1 MNLDL
6 MIREVQASLGCTAD
20 GKAGP
25 QTWAAIHGRIVGT
38 SRAVP
43 AVGVD
48 ARSATNIA
56 TLHPKVQ
63 DYARAL
69 IQAAAQQGI
78 AIKVISGTRSY
89 DEQNALYAQGRTKPG
104 VVVTNARA
112 GYSNHNFG
120 IAFDVGVFDA
130 KGSYVEESPLY
141 KVVGSL
147 GSGLGLTWGGNWKT
161 VEDQPH
167 FQLRPQW
174 AAKMTESQMLAELRF
189 RQGVGKDVFA

>member
-1 MNLDL
+1 VNLDL
-6 MIREVQASLGCTAD
+6 MIREVQARLGCTAD

-25 QTWAAIHGRIVGT
+25 QTWAAIHGHIFGT
-38 SRAVP
+38 SRALP

-56 TLHPKVQ
+56 TLHAKVQ

-69 IQAAAQQGI
+69 IQAAAQQAI
-78 AIKVISGTRSY
+78 SIKVISGTRTY
-89 DEQNALYAQGRTKPG
+89 EQQNALYAQGRTKPG

-120 IAFDVGVFDA
+120 IAFDIGVFDA
-130 KGSYVEESPLY
+130 RGSYLEESPLY

-147 GSGLGLTWGGNWKT
+147 GVGLGLEWGGNWKRI
-161 VEDQPH
+161 EDQPH
-167 FQLRPQW
+167 FHLRPQW
-174 AAKMTESQMLAELRF
+174 AAKMTESRMLAELRF
-189 RQGVGKDVFA
+189 RQGIGKDVFA

>member
-6 MIREVQASLGCTAD
+6 MIREVQASLGCSVD

-43 AVGVD
+43 AAGVD

-89 DEQNALYAQGRTKPG
+89 DEQNALFAKGRTKPG
-104 VVVTNARA
+104 SVVTNARA

-120 IAFDVGVFDA
+120 IAFDIGVFDA
-130 KGSYVEESPLY
+130 QGSYVEESPLY
-141 KVVGSL
+141 KVVGSI
-147 GSGLGLTWGGNWKT
+147 GTGLGLTWGGNWKT

-174 AAKMTESQMLAELRF
+174 AREGEKAMLAELRF